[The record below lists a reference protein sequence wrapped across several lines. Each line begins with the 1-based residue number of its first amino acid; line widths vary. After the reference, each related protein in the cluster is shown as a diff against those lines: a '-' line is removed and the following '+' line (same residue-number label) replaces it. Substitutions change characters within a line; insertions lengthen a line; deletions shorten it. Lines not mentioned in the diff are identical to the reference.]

1 MTTSFAVRIVIHSLE
16 LVLTKLFQPLF
27 TGSYTGMSVVLSSF
41 LAKEI
46 VMFIFSWLLSFQ
58 APIMVSV
65 CTVGGTAAAV
75 PPPFRPS
82 DPALC
87 GSCPL
92 VTPYYCRLGDLLC

>member
-27 TGSYTGMSVVLSSF
+27 TDSYTGMSVVLSSF

-46 VMFIFSWLLSFQ
+46 VMFIFSWLLLFQ

-65 CTVGGTAAAV
+65 CTVV
-75 PPPFRPS
+75 SRSSVVFLN
-82 DPALC
+82 DM
-87 GSCPL
+87 
-92 VTPYYCRLGDLLC
+92 